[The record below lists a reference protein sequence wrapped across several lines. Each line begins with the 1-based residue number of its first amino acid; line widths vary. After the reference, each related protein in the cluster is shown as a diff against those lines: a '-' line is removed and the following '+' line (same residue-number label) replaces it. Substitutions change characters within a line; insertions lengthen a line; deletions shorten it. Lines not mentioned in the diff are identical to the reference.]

1 MQEKQ
6 KLQTE
11 KEVYIK
17 EQKKQNLSVP
27 MHSRILNREM
37 NMGANANNREEKK
50 EEDEMSMQIDTSS
63 IYQQDNLSNQIEE
76 G

>member
-1 MQEKQ
+1 MSQQLMQEKQ

-63 IYQQDNLSNQIEE
+63 IYQ
-76 G
+76 